1 MKFSFLLLTFIFS
14 TAIFAQTK
22 GTVSGIVTDKEL
34 NNETLPFANVGV
46 KGTTLGAATDENG
59 KFKLSLEPGNYT
71 LTFTF
76 LGYED
81 AEATVTVVAGQ
92 DIVVNKALGSGAYTL
107 KDVEIQ
113 NVTKSREKETAL
125 LLDQK
130 NAVEIKQ
137 SIGAQELS
145 RKGVGDVAT
154 AVAKTTGIAKQ
165 EGSGNIYV
173 RGMGDRYN
181 ATTLNGLSIPSNDPE
196 KKNINLD
203 VFSTDIVEYVSIDKV
218 YSSRLYGDFAGGN
231 VDIVSKDYRGKGFAK
246 LNIGAN
252 ANTNA
257 IGDEDFKLQ
266 KGQTHFGF
274 STTKIP
280 NDPLNSYKFE
290 TLQFDRQVP
299 FAGNL
304 GLSAGDSYNIGA
316 NGKLSLFATASF
328 SSQYWSKNN
337 GTAASGV
344 NPTATGADGEDGLY
358 GRKFRKY
365 SSYNYGTNATA
376 MANVGYKIN
385 DAHKISYNGLF
396 INTSTQS
403 TEEYFGRI
411 VDLADDGQ
419 GLERRSTYI
428 KNSLFVNQLIGEHN
442 FSDRIAFNWGA
453 ALNTVKGDMPDR
465 TTNRFNTNNG
475 VYTINSQSAPN
486 NNRYFQ
492 NLTEEEQGANA
503 ALDYK
508 FSKKAEGGFNGKF
521 TAGYNGKFKQRNFE
535 AIQFNFK
542 GTNVVVDP
550 NNLDAYYNQ
559 DNFSNNAFTIKTFR
573 GGSQLANA
581 LDPQTYSGD
590 LQIHAGFANV
600 EYNYGKL
607 SGSIG
612 FRGERITQNV
622 KWDTQLDPDTNS
634 ENYNNLVKNVYLP
647 NLILKYSLT
656 DRQNLRM
663 GLSKTYTLPQF
674 KERALFV
681 YEDITEV
688 HIGNPDLYPSDNY
701 NVDLK
706 WEMFPKSEELISVTA
721 FGKYLENPINEITI
735 ASSTNDISYVNT
747 GDTGFAAG
755 AEIEF
760 KKLIFENPGDNGNKL
775 SAGFNAAYTYTEQK
789 LDSEKVKRENTT
801 LGYQADFTNK
811 TGKFTGA
818 SPLLINADLSYSKD
832 WNGKKSNA
840 SATVAYSFF
849 SDRVYSIG
857 TGQRGDLVDKAT
869 GTLDLILKSKLNE
882 KLGLDF
888 AFKNLLD
895 PTYDR
900 VQENAGGDVSVLSY
914 KKGLLFSF
922 GVNCTF

>member
-1 MKFSFLLLTFIFS
+1 MKFSYLILVLVFS
-14 TAIFAQTK
+14 TAIFAQK
-22 GTVSGIVTDKEL
+22 GTVTGVVTDKEL

-46 KGTTLGAATDENG
+46 KGSTLGIATDENG
-59 KFKLSLEPGNYT
+59 KYNLSLNAGDYIIS
-71 LTFTF
+71 FSF
-76 LGYED
+76 LGYEEVD
-81 AEATVTVVAGQ
+81 VPVTVIAGQ
-92 DIVVNKALGSGAYTL
+92 SITLNKALGSGAYTL
-107 KDVEIQ
+107 KDVQIQ
-113 NVTKSREKETAL
+113 NVTRSREKETAL

-154 AVAKTTGIAKQ
+154 AVSKTTGIAKQ

-203 VFSTDIVEYVSIDKV
+203 VFSTDIVEFVSIDKV

-231 VDIVSKDYRGKGFAK
+231 VDIVSKDYSGKGFAK

-252 ANTNA
+252 ANSNA
-257 IGDEDFKLQ
+257 FGDEDFRLQ

-274 STTKIP
+274 STTDIP
-280 NDPLNSYKFE
+280 NDPLNSYHFE
-290 TLQFDRQVP
+290 TLQFEKQVP
-299 FAGNL
+299 FAGNV
-304 GLSAGDSYNIGA
+304 GLSAGDSFNVGA

-328 SSQYWSKNN
+328 SSQYWSKNS

-344 NPTATGADGEDGLY
+344 NPTATGAGNEDGLY

-365 SSYNYGTNATA
+365 TSYNYGTNSTA
-376 MANVGYKIN
+376 MGNIGYRIN
-385 DAHKISYNGLF
+385 DAHKINYNGLF
-396 INTSTQS
+396 INTSAQS

-428 KNSLFVNQLIGEHN
+428 KNSLFVNQLLGEHN
-442 FSDRIAFNWGA
+442 FSERIAFNWGA
-453 ALNTVKGDMPDR
+453 AFNTVKGDMPDR

-475 VYTINSQSAPN
+475 NFTINAQSAPN

-492 NLTEEEQGANA
+492 NLTEDEQGGNA

-508 FSKKAEGGFNGKF
+508 FAKKEEGGFNGKV
-521 TAGYNGKFKQRNFE
+521 TVGYNGKFKQRDFE

-542 GTNVVVDP
+542 GSNIAVNPD
-550 NNLDAYYNQ
+550 NLDEYYNQ
-559 DNFSNNAFTIKTFR
+559 ESFANGAFTIKTFR
-573 GGSQLANA
+573 GGPQLANA
-581 LDPQTYSGD
+581 LDPQTYNGD
-590 LQIHAGFANV
+590 ITIHAAFVNLQ
-600 EYNYGKL
+600 YTYRKL
-607 SGSIG
+607 TGSLG
-612 FRGERITQNV
+612 FRGEKITQVV
-622 KWDTQLDPDTNS
+622 KWDTQLDPD
-634 ENYNNLVKNVYLP
+634 NNGDNINTLSKNAYLP

-656 DRQNLRM
+656 DRQNLRL
-663 GLSKTYTLPQF
+663 GVSKTYTLPQF

-706 WEMFPKSEELISVTA
+706 WEMFPNSEELISLTA
-721 FGKYLENPINEITI
+721 FGKYLENPINEVTI

-755 AEIEF
+755 AEVEF
-760 KKLIFENPGDNGNKL
+760 KKLIFENTGDNGNRL

-801 LGYQADFTNK
+801 LGYQADFSNK

-832 WNGKKSNA
+832 WNAKKSNA
-840 SATVAYSFF
+840 SATIAYSFF

-857 TGQRGDLVDKAT
+857 TGQRGDLVDKAV
-869 GTLDLILKSKLNE
+869 GTLDLILKSKVNE
-882 KLGLDF
+882 QLGIDF
-888 AFKNLLD
+888 SFKNLLD
-895 PTYDR
+895 PTYNR
-900 VQENAGGDVSVLSY
+900 VQENTGGDVSVLSY
-914 KKGLLFSF
+914 KKGLYFSF
-922 GVNCTF
+922 GINYTF